1 MPLTERIRASRMRD
15 IRTSGLKRGEEAVS
29 LSLPYSTATTSEA
42 VALRVFRGTP
52 GADATGLA
60 LTGERPTVCD

>member
-29 LSLPYSTATTSEA
+29 LSLPYSTAASHLAIGWYLANLLFGGISTTTDTSGI
-42 VALRVFRGTP
+42 F
-52 GADATGLA
+52 
-60 LTGERPTVCD
+60 